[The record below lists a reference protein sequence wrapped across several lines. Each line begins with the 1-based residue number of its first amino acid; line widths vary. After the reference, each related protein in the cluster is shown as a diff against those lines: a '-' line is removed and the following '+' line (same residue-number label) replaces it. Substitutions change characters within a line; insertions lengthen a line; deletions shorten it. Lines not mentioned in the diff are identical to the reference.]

1 MSIRAAAET
10 SEQKENENE
19 ESFQKLATSH
29 EQLNAS
35 YKKLLNDHEELQK
48 MYMQIETDYEEVYA
62 ESSQKHSQVIRLKSE
77 LDELEEKYAT
87 TLNKFNKTEAE
98 LNVLLDRVLVDSS
111 VNTIESDCCYSEQK
125 YQSREE
131 IERIYESNFN
141 ELNKEIV
148 QLKDKV
154 GWIK

>member
-19 ESFQKLATSH
+19 ESFQKLAASH
-29 EQLNAS
+29 EQLNDS

-77 LDELEEKYAT
+77 LDDLEEKYVE
-87 TLNKFNKTEAE
+87 TLDKFKKTEAK
-98 LNVLLDRVLVDSS
+98 LNVLLDRAFVDSG
-111 VNTIESDCCYSEQK
+111 VNTIESDYGYSEQK

-131 IERIYESNFN
+131 IERIYESKFN
-141 ELNKEIV
+141 ELNKEMV
-148 QLKDKV
+148 QLKYKV
-154 GWIK
+154 K